1 MSKND
6 YIDSMNKLARKKQ
19 IKESKAMMQAILKTY
34 EKSMHMYMRQWVE
47 ACKKHG
53 PNHTVSTKYKYA
65 LMFAL
70 HSKILKIQE
79 DYGIKAS
86 NIYNDLAK
94 TLFGDKDEFE
104 ESKKY
109 AELLKRV
116 DNINDVG
123 NQKYLEMIYSGGLYK
138 DGKGLSTRLWDAVSI
153 SGNKIQ
159 EEIMAC
165 ISQGMA
171 SNRMYKHLKDFVKS
185 GKASYNA
192 TRLART
198 TYCHMSQQASI
209 DASKKNPYVGGIKW
223 HSVHATGRTCDICKE
238 RDGKIYKPKDL
249 PFDHPNGMCYM
260 EEVLMI
266 NGKEASLQDITNDL
280 KKWINGEPNSGIMDK
295 WYKQS
300 NKLLQASKKSAHK
313 VTDTIKKP
321 KPSVKEFI
329 NMSRQ
334 DAKKWS
340 NEWLKNGKY
349 AKLSKNELDDINNYT
364 SSSYLAMN
372 DWLRYEYYQ
381 NSFEYANKDALL
393 EGIQNVIKGLDKL
406 KADRDVIV
414 HRGAPIKI
422 LQQALNDAK
431 LFDDLYEKV
440 LMDEISNKEL
450 TNILA
455 GIKLS
460 DKGFMSTSVN
470 STSAFSGELQ
480 YHIKVPKG
488 SNAGGYIN
496 GISKYKDSEYEFLL
510 KPGTEVVIKNATSK
524 NGILHVHCALVEKN
538 LK

>member
-1 MSKND
+1 MAKND

-34 EKSMHMYMRQWVE
+34 EKSMHMYMRQWVT
-47 ACKKHG
+47 ACKKYG
-53 PNHTVSTKYKYA
+53 PNHKVSTKYKYA
-65 LMFAL
+65 LMLAL
-70 HSKILKIQE
+70 HSKVLKIQE

-94 TLFGDKDEFE
+94 TLFGDEKEFA

-109 AELLKRV
+109 ADLLKHV
-116 DNINDVG
+116 DEINDVG

-138 DGKGLSTRLWDAVSI
+138 DGKGLSTRLWEAVSV
-153 SGNKIQ
+153 SGDKIQ
-159 EEIMAC
+159 DEIMAC

-171 SNRMYKHLKDFVKS
+171 SNKMYKYLKDFIKS
-185 GKASYNA
+185 GNASYN
-192 TRLART
+192 TMRLART

-223 HSVHATGRTCDICKE
+223 HSVHAVGRTCDICKE
-238 RDGKIYKPKDL
+238 RDGRIYKPKDL

-266 NGKEASLQDITNDL
+266 NGKEASIQDISNDL

-300 NKLLQASKKSAHK
+300 NKALQAPKKGAQK

-321 KPSVKEFI
+321 KPSLKTFI
-329 NMSRQ
+329 NMGRQ

-349 AKLSKNELDDINNYT
+349 GKLTRNELGDISNYT
-364 SSSYLAMN
+364 GSSYLTMN
-372 DWLRYEYYQ
+372 EWLRYGHYQ
-381 NSFEYANKDALL
+381 DSFEYKDKSALL

-406 KADRDVIV
+406 KADRDVMV

-422 LQQALNDAK
+422 LQQALNDAE
-431 LFDDLYEKV
+431 LFDDLYEKI
-440 LMDEISNKEL
+440 LMEEISNKEL
-450 TNILA
+450 TKRLA

-470 STSAFSGELQ
+470 STSAFGGELQ
-480 YHIKVPKG
+480 YHIEIPKG
-488 SNAGGYIN
+488 SNAGGYVN
-496 GISKYKDSEYEFLL
+496 GISKYKNSEYEFLL
-510 KPGTEVVIKNATSK
+510 KPGTEVIIKKAENEG
-524 NGILHVHCALVEKN
+524 GILHVYCSIVEKN